1 MFKTIKGLDI
11 KNKRVLVRC
20 DFNVPLDYSFSP
32 SPKILDDFKIKQTVP
47 TIKYLIKNKAK
58 VVLISHLGNP
68 EEGQK
73 FTQHH
78 FSKKNGAGFS
88 LKPIALRLKELLGKE
103 VKFLDDCI
111 DKEVEK
117 QTMEMKIGEILL
129 LENLRFHKEERENDR
144 NFAKELSKLGDVYI
158 NDAFGCSHRAH
169 ASIVG
174 IPEYLP
180 SGAGLL
186 FEKEVRILS
195 KVLEN
200 PWRPLVVIIGG
211 AKISTKSKFIKQFL
225 EKADHLLI
233 GGKIANTI
241 LIVKGICVGRPWPSE
256 ETVKEIREFNLTST
270 KLHLPIDAI
279 VSPNDTGKIYV
290 RESAPG
296 KVRKDELLLDIG
308 PETVKIFSKIIE
320 DAKMIIWSGPL
331 GFFENPLFEKG
342 TKDIAE
348 KVVRNH
354 QAFKIAGGG
363 DTIFALSKFGLKDKF
378 DHISTGGGAIL
389 QFLSGEELPGLKALG
404 YYGS

>member
-1 MFKTIKGLDI
+1 MFKTLKELDI

-20 DFNVPLDYSFSP
+20 DFNTPLNEKGD
-32 SPKILDDFKIKQTVP
+32 ILDDFKIKQTIP

-58 VVLISHLGNP
+58 VILISHLGEP
-68 EEGQK
+68 EK
-73 FTQHH
+73 VK
-78 FSKKNGAGFS
+78 SFS
-88 LKPIALRLKELLGKE
+88 LKPIALRLGELLETG

-111 DKEVEK
+111 GKDIEK
-117 QTMEMKIGEILL
+117 QTLEMKTGRILL
-129 LENLRFHKEERENDR
+129 LENLRFHKEEKENDQ
-144 NFAKELSKLGDVYI
+144 NFAKQLSKIADVYV
-158 NDAFGCSHRAH
+158 NDAFSSSHRAH

-174 IPEYLP
+174 IPKYLP

-195 KVLEN
+195 RVLEN
-200 PWRPLVVIIGG
+200 SWRPLVTIIGG
-211 AKISTKSKFIKQFL
+211 AKISTKSKFIERFL
-225 EKADHLLI
+225 KKADHLLI
-233 GGKIANTI
+233 GGRIANTI
-241 LIVKGICVGRPWPSE
+241 LLIKGICIGRPWPSE
-256 ETVKEIREFNLTST
+256 EIVKEISGFNLTST

-279 VSPNDTGKIYV
+279 VSPDETGKVYV

-308 PETVKIFSKIIE
+308 TETIRMFSKIIE

-348 KVVRNH
+348 KIVKNH

-363 DTIFALSKFGLKDKF
+363 DTIFALAKFGLRDKF
-378 DHISTGGGAIL
+378 DHISTGGGAML
-389 QFLSGEELPGLKALG
+389 NFLSGEKFPGIEALEK
-404 YYGS
+404 